1 MLKPSE
7 LAGLFY
13 VLFIS
18 KCFFMAAIKACY
30 KLTSLKI
37 KQLCTLQN
45 NSYFAWA
52 YLPRLF

>member
-7 LAGLFY
+7 LAGLFC

-18 KCFFMAAIKACY
+18 KCFFMTAIKACY

-45 NSYFAWA
+45 TSYFA
-52 YLPRLF
+52 